1 MGMDE
6 VKALLEKLQRGIR
19 LMIGRAVIASIDDG
33 GGLQRLQLKALAD
46 EVMDLRERFQEYGF
60 SSRPHPGAEAVLV
73 SLGGNRTNTVV
84 IAVDDR
90 RYRLKSLGKGD
101 VALYSSGENYLILRA
116 NGDIEAHAPGNLT
129 ASVAGDASVVAGGEA
144 RVEGD
149 IARLHGNSKTIV
161 GCAGHGEVW
170 YPDHKDSYTT
180 GAIAGTT
187 YPIASPEIPS

>member
-1 MGMDE
+1 
-6 VKALLEKLQRGIR
+6 
-19 LMIGRAVIASIDDG
+19 MIGRSVIAATVDDT
-33 GGLQRLQLKALAD
+33 GLQRLQLKALAD
-46 EVMDLRERFQEYGF
+46 EVMDIRERFQEYGF
-60 SSRPHPGAEAVLV
+60 SSRPHDGAEAVLV
-73 SLGGNRTNTVV
+73 SLGGSRTNTVV

-116 NGDIEAHAPGNLT
+116 SGDIEAHAPGNLT

-161 GCAGHGEVW
+161 ECAGHGFVLF
-170 YPDHKDSYTT
+170 PDHRDDYNQD
-180 GAIAGTT
+180 AVAGNT

>member
-1 MGMDE
+1 MSNAD
-6 VKALLEKLQRGIR
+6 
-19 LMIGRAVIASIDDG
+19 AVTF
-33 GGLQRLQLKALAD
+33 GLCLA
-46 EVMDLRERFQEYGF
+46 
-60 SSRPHPGAEAVLV
+60 
-73 SLGGNRTNTVV
+73 NTVV

-116 NGDIEAHAPGNLT
+116 DGDIEAHAPGNLSAT
-129 ASVAGDASVVAGGEA
+129 VAGDATVVAGGEA

-149 IARLHGNSKTIV
+149 IARLHGNSKTII

-180 GAIAGTT
+180 GAVAGTT